1 MSADKAEYKE
11 LQGKILKL
19 LFDNA
24 KPTSFGDILKLTG
37 KPKGETEYH
46 CDVLTEQ
53 RLIQSASVPVG
64 DRFLD
69 GFAITVL
76 GRKTI
81 MEQ

>member
-1 MSADKAEYKE
+1 MSADKTEYKKIQGQI
-11 LQGKILKL
+11 LQL

-24 KPTSFGDILKLTG
+24 KATSFADISKLTQ
-37 KPKGETEYH
+37 KPKSETEYH
-46 CDVLTEQ
+46 CDTLTKQ
-53 RLIQSASVPVG
+53 GLIQSVSIPIG

-69 GFAITVL
+69 GYAITVL